1 MVSSKKILPNI
12 IFILADDLG
21 YGDLGCYGS
30 EKISTP
36 NIDKLASQGIRFTD
50 AHSSSAVCTPSRYSI
65 LTGRYCWRTKLKR
78 SVLWGYS
85 FPLIEPERPTI
96 ATLMKKRGYHTAAIG
111 KWHLG
116 LQWPTQNYEPLKN
129 PNEKYPNIEFLK
141 PIKGGPRALGFDYF
155 FGISG
160 SLDMSPYCFIEN
172 EHTVGIPSVPKDP
185 LYQQQGEGFMVPGW
199 RDDNVDV
206 KFTEKT
212 IQFIQD
218 HTEYNKDQPFF
229 IYLATAAPHR
239 PCDVQPDF
247 VKGKS
252 KAGDRGDMVVL
263 FDWVVGLINDELE
276 RLGLNESTLIIVTS
290 DNGARATCF
299 NGEDYGHKSN
309 GPWRGQKGDI
319 WEGGHREPL
328 IVNWPKFIKPNLISK
343 ETLCLADFF
352 ATFAALLSLPCP
364 TEFAEDS
371 FNMLPIILGE
381 IQKNTIRNSIIH
393 HSSNGKFSIRQKNWK
408 LVKGL
413 GSGGFTLPARII
425 PKKGDPKGQLY
436 DLELDPYEKY
446 NLWKKE
452 PEIVNRL
459 ERALKMAKRKEIS

>member
-1 MVSSKKILPNI
+1 MTSQTKTYPNI
-12 IFILADDLG
+12 IIILADDLG

-30 EKISTP
+30 KKINTP

-65 LTGRYCWRTKLKR
+65 LTGRYCWRTKLRR

-85 FPLIEPERPTI
+85 FPLIEPGRPTI
-96 ATLMKKRGYHTAAIG
+96 ATLMKEKGFHTAVIG

-116 LQWPTQNYEPLKN
+116 LQWPTQNYERLRN
-129 PNEKYPNIEFLK
+129 PNEKYPNIDFSK
-141 PIKGGPRALGFDYF
+141 PIKGGPTSLGFDYF

-172 EHTVGIPSVPKDP
+172 EHTVGIPSIPKEP

-199 RDDNVDV
+199 RDDLVDIT
-206 KFTEKT
+206 FTKKAIE
-212 IQFIQD
+212 FIQD
-218 HTEYNKDQPFF
+218 HHKNYKRQPFF
-229 IYLATAAPHR
+229 LYLPTAAPHR

-263 FDWVVGLINDELE
+263 FDWVVGRIVDELE
-276 RLGLNESTLIIVTS
+276 QLGVNENTLIIVTS

-328 IVNWPKFIKPNLISK
+328 IARWPKNIKPNTFSN
-343 ETLCLADFF
+343 EMFCLVDFF
-352 ATFAALLSLPCP
+352 ATFSDIFDLPNYNG
-364 TEFAEDS
+364 FAEDS
-371 FNMLPIILGE
+371 FNMSLIFNGE
-381 IQKNTIRNSIIH
+381 TQEKSIRDSLIH
-393 HSSNGKFSIRQKNWK
+393 HSANGKFSIREKNWK
-408 LVKGL
+408 LIKGL

-436 DLELDPYEKY
+436 DLKRDPYEKY
-446 NLWKKE
+446 NLWNENPEKVDQLEKMLNKIKK
-452 PEIVNRL
+452 
-459 ERALKMAKRKEIS
+459 KT